1 MIEFFFF
8 NDTDL
13 MMMLGIWYFRA
24 KIIEAHPFE
33 VHFRT
38 SIHPQSELLIL
49 TTVNGCELVQN
60 EKKLY

>member
-1 MIEFFFF
+1 
-8 NDTDL
+8 
-13 MMMLGIWYFRA
+13 MMLGIWYFRA